1 VAHAEDPIMDDERA
15 RRHGAAGSISAAAGN
30 GSAGEP
36 QQLVLWSAAPH
47 EQPDKRRPAREA
59 VPAAPSKFL
68 LIEPVVAG
76 ARAPSA
82 PDHAIRAD
90 DEIRPPRRDEFA
102 RAEAAIPAQWVQ
114 FAVLGG
120 ALAVGLCLGWIG
132 GSMSARLFAPA
143 PSAAPMQQAEAPGC
157 TRDGGCAAKSDREAM
172 ASPTKLAGPRARIVN
187 RERELARG
195 TQQANAAGNR
205 DVATTN
211 SISTQER
218 TKVAPRFAAP
228 ETRPTTIE
236 GWSIREV
243 VGGTAVLQGP
253 TGLFRAAQGDTVPGV
268 GRVDSIVRWGSRWI
282 VATTRGLIS
291 TVD

>member
-1 VAHAEDPIMDDERA
+1 MDDERA
-15 RRHGAAGSISAAAGN
+15 RRDGAAGSTSAPAGN

-47 EQPDKRRPAREA
+47 DEPEKRGRARETP
-59 VPAAPSKFL
+59 PAAPSKFL
-68 LIEPVVAG
+68 LIETVGAG
-76 ARAPSA
+76 ARAPF
-82 PDHAIRAD
+82 PRGRAIRAD
-90 DEIRPPRRDEFA
+90 DEIRPPRREEFSV
-102 RAEAAIPAQWVQ
+102 AEAAIPAQWVQ

-132 GSMSARLFAPA
+132 GSMSARFFAPA
-143 PSAAPMQQAEAPGC
+143 PIVTPAQQAEAPGC
-157 TRDGGCAAKSDREAM
+157 TREGGCGPVKSDREAM
-172 ASPTKLAGPRARIVN
+172 ASPAKIAGPRARIVN

-195 TQQANAAGNR
+195 TQQANAAGSR

-218 TKVAPRFAAP
+218 TRMAPRLAAVP

-253 TGLFRAAQGDTVPGV
+253 TGVFRVAQGDTLPGV

>member
-1 VAHAEDPIMDDERA
+1 MDDERA
-15 RRHGAAGSISAAAGN
+15 RRRGAAGSISAAAGN

-36 QQLVLWSAAPH
+36 QQLVLWSGAPH
-47 EQPDKRRPAREA
+47 DESDKGGRAREVA
-59 VPAAPSKFL
+59 PAAASKFL
-68 LIEPVVAG
+68 LIEPAVPGVPA
-76 ARAPSA
+76 ASSR
-82 PDHAIRAD
+82 DHAIRAD
-90 DEIRPPRRDEFA
+90 DEIRPPRREEFA
-102 RAEAAIPAQWVQ
+102 TAETALPAQWLQ
-114 FAVLGG
+114 LAILSG

-132 GSMSARLFAPA
+132 GSMSARFFAPA
-143 PSAAPMQQAEAPGC
+143 PGLAPMQQAEAPGC
-157 TRDGGCAAKSDREAM
+157 AREGGCAALKTDREPM
-172 ASPTKLAGPRARIVN
+172 ASPTKIAGPRARIVN

-195 TQQANAAGNR
+195 TQEASAGANR

-218 TKVAPRFAAP
+218 AKTASRFAAVP

-253 TGLFRAAQGDTVPGV
+253 TGVFRVTQGDTVPGV

-282 VATTRGLIS
+282 IATTRGLIS
-291 TVD
+291 TLD

>member
-1 VAHAEDPIMDDERA
+1 VARAEDPIMDDERA

-30 GSAGEP
+30 GRAVEP

-47 EQPDKRRPAREA
+47 EETEKRGRAREA
-59 VPAAPSKFL
+59 APTAASRFL
-68 LIEPVVAG
+68 LIEPVG
-76 ARAPSA
+76 SDPHAPSSR
-82 PDHAIRAD
+82 DHAIRAD
-90 DEIRPPRRDEFA
+90 DEIRPPRREEFA
-102 RAEAAIPAQWVQ
+102 MAEAALPAHWLQL
-114 FAVLGG
+114 AVLSG
-120 ALAVGLCLGWIG
+120 ALVVGLCLGWIG
-132 GSMSARLFAPA
+132 GSMSARFFAPA
-143 PSAAPMQQAEAPGC
+143 PIATPVQQAEASGC
-157 TRDGGCAAKSDREAM
+157 PREGCAALKADREPTAG
-172 ASPTKLAGPRARIVN
+172 PTKIAGPRARIVN
-187 RERELARG
+187 RELAHG
-195 TQQANAAGNR
+195 TQQASAANR

-218 TKVAPRFAAP
+218 ARIAPRFAAVP

-253 TGLFRAAQGDTVPGV
+253 TGVFRAAQGDTVPGV

-282 VATTRGLIS
+282 VATSRGLIS

>member
-1 VAHAEDPIMDDERA
+1 M
-15 RRHGAAGSISAAAGN
+15 
-30 GSAGEP
+30 
-36 QQLVLWSAAPH
+36 
-47 EQPDKRRPAREA
+47 
-59 VPAAPSKFL
+59 
-68 LIEPVVAG
+68 
-76 ARAPSA
+76 
-82 PDHAIRAD
+82 
-90 DEIRPPRRDEFA
+90 
-102 RAEAAIPAQWVQ
+102 AEAAIPAQWVQ

-132 GSMSARLFAPA
+132 GSMSARFFAPA
-143 PSAAPMQQAEAPGC
+143 PSATPVQQVEAPGC
-157 TRDGGCAAKSDREAM
+157 TREGGCAPVKSDREAM
-172 ASPTKLAGPRARIVN
+172 ASPTKIAGPRARIVN

-211 SISTQER
+211 SISAQER
-218 TKVAPRFAAP
+218 TRMAPRLAAVP

-253 TGLFRAAQGDTVPGV
+253 TGVFRVAQGDTLPGV

>member
-1 VAHAEDPIMDDERA
+1 MDDERA

-36 QQLVLWSAAPH
+36 QQLVLWSATGH
-47 EQPDKRRPAREA
+47 DESDKGGRAREVAPA
-59 VPAAPSKFL
+59 VASKFL
-68 LIEPVVAG
+68 LIEPAVPG
-76 ARAPSA
+76 APAASSR
-82 PDHAIRAD
+82 DHAIRAD
-90 DEIRPPRRDEFA
+90 DEIRPPRREEFA
-102 RAEAAIPAQWVQ
+102 TREAALPAHWLQL
-114 FAVLGG
+114 AVLSG

-132 GSMSARLFAPA
+132 GSTSARFFAPA
-143 PSAAPMQQAEAPGC
+143 PGATPVQQAEAPGC
-157 TRDGGCAAKSDREAM
+157 AREGGCAGVKSDREPM
-172 ASPTKLAGPRARIVN
+172 ASPTKIAGPRARIVN
-187 RERELARG
+187 RELARG
-195 TQQANAAGNR
+195 TQQASAAANR

-218 TKVAPRFAAP
+218 ARIAVP

-253 TGLFRAAQGDTVPGV
+253 TGVFRVTQGDTVPGV
-268 GRVDSIVRWGSRWI
+268 GRVDTIVRWGSRWI

-291 TVD
+291 TLD

>member
-1 VAHAEDPIMDDERA
+1 MDDERA
-15 RRHGAAGSISAAAGN
+15 RRRGAAGSISAAAGN

-36 QQLVLWSAAPH
+36 QQLVLWSATGH
-47 EQPDKRRPAREA
+47 DESDKGGRAREA
-59 VPAAPSKFL
+59 ALAAASKLL
-68 LIEPVVAG
+68 LIEPAVPG
-76 ARAPSA
+76 APAASSR
-82 PDHAIRAD
+82 DHAIRAD
-90 DEIRPPRRDEFA
+90 DEIRPPRREEFA
-102 RAEAAIPAQWVQ
+102 TTEAALPVQWLQ
-114 FAVLGG
+114 LAVLSG

-132 GSMSARLFAPA
+132 GSTSARFFAPV
-143 PSAAPMQQAEAPGC
+143 PSATPVQQAEAPGC
-157 TRDGGCAAKSDREAM
+157 AREGGCAAVKSDREPM
-172 ASPTKLAGPRARIVN
+172 ASPTKIAGPRARIVN

-195 TQQANAAGNR
+195 TQQANAAANR

-218 TKVAPRFAAP
+218 ASIAPRLAAVP

-253 TGLFRAAQGDTVPGV
+253 TGVFRVAQGDTVPGV

-291 TVD
+291 TLD

>member
-1 VAHAEDPIMDDERA
+1 M
-15 RRHGAAGSISAAAGN
+15 
-30 GSAGEP
+30 
-36 QQLVLWSAAPH
+36 
-47 EQPDKRRPAREA
+47 
-59 VPAAPSKFL
+59 
-68 LIEPVVAG
+68 
-76 ARAPSA
+76 
-82 PDHAIRAD
+82 
-90 DEIRPPRRDEFA
+90 
-102 RAEAAIPAQWVQ
+102 AEAAIPAQWVQ
-114 FAVLGG
+114 LAVLGG

-132 GSMSARLFAPA
+132 GSMSARFFAPA
-143 PSAAPMQQAEAPGC
+143 PSATPVQQAEAPGC
-157 TRDGGCAAKSDREAM
+157 TREGGCAPVKSDREAM
-172 ASPTKLAGPRARIVN
+172 ASPAKIAGPRARIVN

-211 SISTQER
+211 SILTQER
-218 TKVAPRFAAP
+218 TRMAPRPAAVP

-253 TGLFRAAQGDTVPGV
+253 TGVFRVAQGDTLPGV

-291 TVD
+291 TLD

>member
-1 VAHAEDPIMDDERA
+1 MDDERA
-15 RRHGAAGSISAAAGN
+15 RRHGAAGSVSAVASN

-47 EQPDKRRPAREA
+47 EETEKRERAREVA
-59 VPAAPSKFL
+59 PAAASKFL
-68 LIEPVVAG
+68 LIEPVIPG
-76 ARAPSA
+76 ARAASSR
-82 PDHAIRAD
+82 DHAIRAD
-90 DEIRPPRRDEFA
+90 DEIRPPRREEFA
-102 RAEAAIPAQWVQ
+102 MAETAAPAQWLQ
-114 FAVLGG
+114 LAVLSG

-132 GSMSARLFAPA
+132 GSMSARFFAPA
-143 PSAAPMQQAEAPGC
+143 PGAPPVQQAEAPGC
-157 TRDGGCAAKSDREAM
+157 AREGGCAALKTDREPM
-172 ASPTKLAGPRARIVN
+172 ASPTKIAGPRARIVN

-195 TQQANAAGNR
+195 TQQANAAANR

-218 TKVAPRFAAP
+218 GRIAPRLATVP

-253 TGLFRAAQGDTVPGV
+253 TGVFRAAQGDTVPGV

-291 TVD
+291 TLD

>member
-1 VAHAEDPIMDDERA
+1 MDDERA
-15 RRHGAAGSISAAAGN
+15 RRRGAAGSISAAAGN

-36 QQLVLWSAAPH
+36 QQLVLWSGAH
-47 EQPDKRRPAREA
+47 GESDKGGRAREVA
-59 VPAAPSKFL
+59 PAAASKFL
-68 LIEPVVAG
+68 LIEPAVPG
-76 ARAPSA
+76 ASA
-82 PDHAIRAD
+82 ASSRDHAIRAD
-90 DEIRPPRRDEFA
+90 DEIRPPRREEFA
-102 RAEAAIPAQWVQ
+102 TAEAALPAQWLQ
-114 FAVLGG
+114 LAILSG

-132 GSMSARLFAPA
+132 GSMSARFFTPA
-143 PSAAPMQQAEAPGC
+143 PGLAPMQQAEAPGC
-157 TRDGGCAAKSDREAM
+157 AREGGCAALKTDREPM
-172 ASPTKLAGPRARIVN
+172 ARPTKIAGPRARIVN

-195 TQQANAAGNR
+195 TQQASAAANR

-218 TKVAPRFAAP
+218 ARIAPRVAAVP

-253 TGLFRAAQGDTVPGV
+253 TGVFRVTQGDTVPGV

-291 TVD
+291 TLD

>member
-1 VAHAEDPIMDDERA
+1 MDDERA

-30 GSAGEP
+30 GRAGEP
-36 QQLVLWSAAPH
+36 QQLVLWSAAPGEETEH
-47 EQPDKRRPAREA
+47 RGRAREPA
-59 VPAAPSKFL
+59 PAAASKFL
-68 LIEPVVAG
+68 LIEPVVSG
-76 ARAPSA
+76 THAPSSR
-82 PDHAIRAD
+82 DRAIRAD
-90 DEIRPPRRDEFA
+90 DEITPPRREEFA
-102 RAEAAIPAQWVQ
+102 MAEAALPAQWLQ
-114 FAVLGG
+114 FAVLSG

-143 PSAAPMQQAEAPGC
+143 PVATPVQQAEASGC
-157 TRDGGCAAKSDREAM
+157 PREGCAAVKTDREPTAT
-172 ASPTKLAGPRARIVN
+172 PTKIAGPRGRIVN
-187 RERELARG
+187 RERELARS
-195 TQQANAAGNR
+195 TQQASAANR

-218 TKVAPRFAAP
+218 ARIAPRFAAVP

-253 TGLFRAAQGDTVPGV
+253 TGVFRAAQGDTVPGV

-282 VATTRGLIS
+282 VATSRGLIS
-291 TVD
+291 TLD

>member
-1 VAHAEDPIMDDERA
+1 MDDERA
-15 RRHGAAGSISAAAGN
+15 RRHGAAGSTSAPAGN
-30 GSAGEP
+30 GSAREP

-47 EQPDKRRPAREA
+47 DDAEKPGARETP
-59 VPAAPSKFL
+59 PAAPSKFL
-68 LIEPVVAG
+68 LIEPVGSRAH
-76 ARAPSA
+76 APSSRE
-82 PDHAIRAD
+82 HAIRAD
-90 DEIRPPRRDEFA
+90 DEIRPPRREEFSM
-102 RAEAAIPAQWVQ
+102 AEAAIPAQWVQ
-114 FAVLGG
+114 LAVLGG
-120 ALAVGLCLGWIG
+120 ALAVGLCLGGIG
-132 GSMSARLFAPA
+132 GSMSARFFAPA
-143 PSAAPMQQAEAPGC
+143 PSATPLQQAEAPGC
-157 TRDGGCAAKSDREAM
+157 TRDGGCAPVKSDREPT
-172 ASPTKLAGPRARIVN
+172 ASPTKIAGPRARIVN

-211 SISTQER
+211 SIATQER
-218 TKVAPRFAAP
+218 TRMAPRLAAVP

-253 TGLFRAAQGDTVPGV
+253 TGAFRVAQGDTLPGV